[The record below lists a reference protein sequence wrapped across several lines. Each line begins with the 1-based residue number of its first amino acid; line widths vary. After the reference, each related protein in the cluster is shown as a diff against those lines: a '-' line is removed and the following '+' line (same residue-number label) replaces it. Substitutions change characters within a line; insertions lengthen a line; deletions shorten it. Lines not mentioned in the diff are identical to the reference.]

1 VEEGYRSTVPNILV
15 IASLSHFAIGSVS
28 GESSRCSL
36 LHFMGHQKPR
46 GVVVQ
51 REEGVS
57 MVLPCAMVPQIILYG
72 IEGRESVMTVI

>member
-1 VEEGYRSTVPNILV
+1 
-15 IASLSHFAIGSVS
+15 
-28 GESSRCSL
+28 
-36 LHFMGHQKPR
+36 MGHQKPR

-72 IEGRESVMTVI
+72 IEGRKCDDCYLSITTGGETTTINGTVRKAEELR